1 MNKKCCCG
9 SKKQKRGKTTK
20 AVVRTPVVRAP
31 SYSAP
36 KKSVMRSGE
45 ANILGRIMY
54 QF

>member
-9 SKKQKRGKTTK
+9 SKKQKGKTTK

-36 KKSVMRSGE
+36 KKSVKRSGE
-45 ANILGRIMY
+45 ANILGRVIY